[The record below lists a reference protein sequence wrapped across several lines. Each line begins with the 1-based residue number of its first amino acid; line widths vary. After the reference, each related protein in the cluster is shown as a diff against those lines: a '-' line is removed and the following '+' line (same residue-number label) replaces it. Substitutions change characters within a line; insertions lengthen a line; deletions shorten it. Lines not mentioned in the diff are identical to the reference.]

1 MAEIVIT
8 YETLYELLRTEKQR
22 SELQKLSPSFFKNV
36 LSYLQEKTKII
47 ESQKSKDS
55 VFSKEAAKTAK
66 QLENTKKI
74 IRDLYEKRERKI
86 LDLALSGSRLKE
98 ENDSSSMLK
107 EETRLYQEVLDIL
120 NQYRKSILLSL
131 LSNKPPEIKKII
143 KTIKKEKETIKLVR
157 FIKAVPKFIAP
168 DLNIYGPFEPEDI
181 LNVDSQIAKVLIHK
195 KRAEEI
201 IV

>member
-1 MAEIVIT
+1 MAEVVIT
-8 YETLYELLRTEKQR
+8 YETLYELSRREKQR
-22 SELQKLSPSFFKNV
+22 SELQKLSPNFFKNV
-36 LSYLQEKTKII
+36 LSYLQEKTKIM

-66 QLENTKKI
+66 DLENTKKI
-74 IRDLYEKRERKI
+74 IRDLYEKREHKI
-86 LDLALSGSRLKE
+86 LELALSDSRLKE
-98 ENDSSSMLK
+98 ETDTAMLNEEKKLYK
-107 EETRLYQEVLDIL
+107 EILDIL
-120 NQYRKSILLSL
+120 NQYRISILFSL

-143 KTIKKEKETIKLVR
+143 KKIKKEKETIRLVR

-181 LNVDSQIAKVLIHK
+181 LNIDSQIAKVLIHK